1 MDASDCRLMAEPAL
15 VVDSREHL
23 WYLLTEA
30 SQLEHMIMCQYLY
43 ATFSLKEGV
52 GDGLTDAQ
60 AAAVSRWR
68 RVLEDISVEEM
79 LHLALVANVMAAI
92 GAAPTVGRPNFPQ
105 RSGYF
110 PPSVQ
115 LDLLPFGEA
124 ALTHFLYLE
133 RPEGMERLD
142 AEGFVPMAPPH
153 EPLAVEELL
162 PRMQDFATVG
172 HLYRG
177 ISHGLSH
184 LVERFGERAV
194 FVGAASAQTRAEL
207 LRWPQLVAVTDLESA
222 QAAVEEIIDQG
233 EGARG
238 DWSAAH
244 YGRFLDMWS
253 EYRDLKNADPS
264 FEPARPVQAAFVRQ
278 PYDVVAPQPLVTD
291 QAARAVAE
299 LFNLAYEAVL
309 QTLTRLFTH
318 TDETDTQ
325 LETLA
330 GSAIGLMAGV
340 LRPLGSSLTTMPVG
354 DEHPGRTTGPAFEVY
369 YPMGNF
375 VPWRDSAWAVLT
387 ERVRVL
393 ADRCDAVSRRGDVPG
408 TIADV
413 AATAQ
418 AIAADLAAHVPSE
431 LLAVDT
437 ELRTS

>member
-1 MDASDCRLMAEPAL
+1 MAEPVL
-15 VVDSREHL
+15 VVESREHL

-43 ATFSLKEGV
+43 ASFSLKGGVEEGV
-52 GDGLTDAQ
+52 TEAQ

-68 RVLEDISVEEM
+68 EVLDGIAIDEM

-115 LDLLPFGEA
+115 LDLLPFGGA

-133 RPEGMERLD
+133 RPEGMERMD

-153 EPLAVEELL
+153 EPMGREELL
-162 PRMQDFATVG
+162 PRVQDFATVG

-177 ISHGLSH
+177 IASGLSH
-184 LVERFGERAV
+184 LVDRFGEQAV
-194 FVGAASAQTRAEL
+194 FVGATRAQTRPEL
-207 LRWPQLVAVTDLESA
+207 LHWPQLVPVTDLDSA
-222 QAAVEEIIDQG
+222 HAAVEEIIDQG

-238 DWSAAH
+238 DWHGAH
-244 YGRFLDMWS
+244 YGRFLDLWS
-253 EYRDLKNADPS
+253 EYRELKSADPS
-264 FEPARPVQAAFVRQ
+264 FEPARPVHAAFVRQ
-278 PYDVVAPQPLVTD
+278 PYDVVAAQALVTD
-291 QAARAVAE
+291 PAARAVAE

-309 QTLTRLFTH
+309 QVLTRLFTH
-318 TDETDTQ
+318 TDETDEQ
-325 LETLA
+325 LQVLA
-330 GSAIGLMAGV
+330 GSAIRLMAGV

-354 DEHPGRTTGPAFEVY
+354 EEHPGRTTGPSFEMY

-375 VPWRDSAWAVLT
+375 VPWRESAWAVLT
-387 ERVRVL
+387 ERVLVL
-393 ADRCDAVSRRGDVPG
+393 ADRCDAVARRGDVPG

-413 AATAQ
+413 VAPAQ
-418 AIAADLAAHVPSE
+418 AIAGDLAAHVPRE
-431 LLAVDT
+431 LLAD
-437 ELRTS
+437 R

>member
-1 MDASDCRLMAEPAL
+1 MAEPI
-15 VVDSREHL
+15 VVVESREHL
-23 WYLLTEA
+23 WFLLTEA
-30 SQLEHMIMCQYLY
+30 AQLEHMIMCQYLY
-43 ATFSLKEGV
+43 AAFSLKQG
-52 GDGLTDAQ
+52 GDEGLTDAQ

-68 RVLEDISVEEM
+68 KVLNDITVDEM

-115 LDLLPFGEA
+115 LDLLPFGDA

-153 EPLAVEELL
+153 EPLAPEELL

-177 ISHGLSH
+177 IAHGLSH
-184 LVERFGERAV
+184 LVERFGEHAV
-194 FVGAASAQTRAEL
+194 FVGAERAQTRPEL
-207 LRWPQLVAVTDLESA
+207 LRWPQLVAVKDLESA
-222 QAAVEEIIDQG
+222 HAAVEEIIDQG

-238 DWSAAH
+238 DWHAAH
-244 YGRFLDMWS
+244 YGRFLDVWS
-253 EYRDLKNADPS
+253 EYRELKTADPS
-264 FEPARPVQAAFVRQ
+264 FEPARPVLAAFVQQ

-291 QAARAVAE
+291 RPARAVAE
-299 LFNLAYEAVL
+299 LVNLTYEAIL
-309 QTLTRLFTH
+309 QLLTRLFTH
-318 TDETDTQ
+318 TDETEAQ

-330 GSAIGLMAGV
+330 GSAIGLMVSV
-340 LRPLGSSLTTMPVG
+340 LQPLGSSLTAMPVG
-354 DEHPGRTTGPAFEVY
+354 SEHPGHTTGPSFEMY

-393 ADRCDAVSRRGDVPG
+393 ADRCDAVATRGDVP
-408 TIADV
+408 A
-413 AATAQ
+413 
-418 AIAADLAAHVPSE
+418 AIAGVASTAHAIATDLATHVPPG

-437 ELRTS
+437 DQRTS